1 MDKTNFDISVIGLG
15 LMGMSLVKALK
26 GKGYKIWGLDTNK
39 EASLYA
45 LNNGYIIK
53 NDYDIETSFKSSK
66 IVILALM
73 PRVAVSII
81 EEYKYALNENT
92 ILSDFCG
99 VKKDIHNISKDL
111 NYIGIHTMAGREVGG
126 YENSK
131 ENLFINCNTIITPNE
146 LVSDTSIEAIKN
158 ILTSI
163 GSRNIITTNYE
174 EHDRQIAFTSQLMH
188 IVAAGIVSQDEFL
201 LSLGFEGN
209 SLMDHTRVGTID
221 YNMWSELF
229 CLNSESLHRT
239 LSNYIN
245 ILEKYKR
252 ALKNKD
258 QNELKNILEFANNNK
273 QKWIKKKK

>member
-45 LNNGYIIK
+45 LNNDYIIK
-53 NDYDIETSFKSSK
+53 NDYDIETAFKSSK
-66 IVILALM
+66 VIILALM

-81 EEYKYALNENT
+81 EKYKYALNENT

-99 VKKDIHNISKDL
+99 VKKDIHNISKNL

-131 ENLFINCNTIITPNE
+131 ETLFINCNTIITPNE
-146 LVSDTSIEAIKN
+146 LASDTSIEVIKN

-163 GSRNIITTNYE
+163 GSKNIITTDYE

-188 IVAAGIVSQDEFL
+188 IIAAGIVSQDEFL

-229 CLNSESLHRT
+229 CLNSESLHTT

-245 ILEKYKR
+245 ILEKYKT
-252 ALKNKD
+252 ALENKD

-273 QKWIKKKK
+273 QKWINKKK